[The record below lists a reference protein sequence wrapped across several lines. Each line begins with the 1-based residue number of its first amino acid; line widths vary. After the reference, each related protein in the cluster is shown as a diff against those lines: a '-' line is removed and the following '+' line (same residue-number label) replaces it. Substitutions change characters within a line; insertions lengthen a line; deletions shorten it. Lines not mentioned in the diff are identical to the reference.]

1 MNRLLSALAALSLT
15 LSVAACG
22 EPTKADLVSKARGA
36 DTRTKLE
43 AALGKP
49 TDLSK
54 VGPVEKW
61 TYKAK
66 DGEVIFVITGDSVA
80 VQAAN

>member
-1 MNRLLSALAALSLT
+1 MKSLPSILAALSLA
-15 LSVAACG
+15 LAVAACG
-22 EPTKADLVSKARGA
+22 DPTKADLVSKARGA
-36 DTRTKLE
+36 DTRAKLE

-54 VGPVEKW
+54 MGPVEKW